1 VVALVVAGSRQRMT
15 ATFHLTIVAAV
26 GALATFLLSGRGL
39 L

>member
-1 VVALVVAGSRQRMT
+1 MRQ
-15 ATFHLTIVAAV
+15 ATTTFRLTIAAAM